1 MNAYRERERSRNY
14 ERIQET
20 IAVRCRADR
29 RTMRPVDPAARL
41 RGRLLKGENFDMCG
55 RPPATIRNLLKT
67 AFFHDFSIPMAGLC
81 TFISFAAFTPI
92 VRYRIWTSNAIRRR
106 VPFYVWRPARHSIA
120 FTTILCRSAKD
131 TLTPYSRPLS
141 SARIRVCLLHSAS
154 RRNPFSQSNTVCRP
168 SRRE

>member
-1 MNAYRERERSRNY
+1 MNNILKPLPYGAKL
-14 ERIQET
+14 
-20 IAVRCRADR
+20 IAAQCNPLALRLSC
-29 RTMRPVDPAARL
+29 AA
-41 RGRLLKGENFDMCG
+41 GCWKGENFDMCG